1 MKVYVG
7 VETYTDEEGHV
18 RPQTVH
24 WTDGRRFEIQKVLD
38 ERRAACIQA
47 GGKGLRYTCLINGRT
62 AFLFFEGPRW
72 FVNAAKN
79 A

>member
-7 VETYTDEEGHV
+7 VETYTDEGGHV
-18 RPQTVH
+18 RPQKVH
-24 WTDGRRFEIQKVLD
+24 WRDGRRFEIQKVLE
-38 ERRAACIQA
+38 ERRAACPA

-62 AFLFFEGPRW
+62 AFLFFEDPRW
-72 FVNAAKN
+72 FVDAAKN